1 MRHNT
6 TAAGGL
12 RLGVL
17 LAILALL
24 VARPAAAQFTIT
36 LVSSDWSLSAGEAD
50 LALPRPGSDFQE
62 SFRQW
67 ASSDAR
73 ISVTAG
79 SAARWYVTAHLRVPA
94 GQQWPTGLAV
104 YVIRTGDGTG
114 SGGGARIDGPLDTP
128 LGPLPTE
135 PLGTTPA
142 FPLFNG
148 KKTRSNVP
156 LTLRI
161 EQLTA
166 AIPAGSYQV
175 EVVYTVQ

>member
-1 MRHNT
+1 MSHDT
-6 TAAGGL
+6 TAIGGL
-12 RLGVL
+12 RRGVL
-17 LAILALL
+17 LAILTLL
-24 VARPAAAQFTIT
+24 VAWPAAAQFTIT
-36 LVSSDWSLSAGEAD
+36 LVSSDWSLSAGETD
-50 LALPRPGSDFQE
+50 LALPRPGSDFQD

-67 ASSDAR
+67 AASDAR
-73 ISVTAG
+73 ISVTA
-79 SAARWYVTAHLRVPA
+79 SNAARWYVTAHLRVPA
-94 GQQWPTGLAV
+94 GQEWPPGLAV

-114 SGGGARIDGPLDTP
+114 SGGGAEIVGSLNSP

-135 PLGTTPA
+135 PLGATPA

-148 KKTRSNVP
+148 KRTRSNVP

-161 EQLTA
+161 EQLSA